1 MKQIDKKRFHTL
13 LILSAVFLINPNIN
27 VVDIMPDFIS
37 WFILARLF
45 AHAAD
50 SAPYFEEAR
59 SSFLKLGWINLA
71 KIPAF
76 FLIITIRTKDTL
88 DNNVFALF
96 SLSFC
101 AVELMFLL
109 PGMKNL
115 FTALFHLGERTDAV
129 ALIRPIDSPFSKVRK
144 ITPEALK
151 ECTYFFFICKG
162 ILSFIP
168 DMFMLTSFSDRGTP
182 VAISK
187 HYPYVFIVSFL
198 LTVFVGVI
206 WFLRI
211 KKYTGAVREEN
222 KFFDALDSMA
232 SENSAFYSKRK
243 SELRTSVTT
252 LTMLSIASLFTL
264 ELSFDNWGGIN
275 ILPHFIYGL
284 MLIISVYCLDRIVKV
299 KLVTYLAGI
308 CYVAISIIS
317 YAFSIL
323 FLSKYEYFD
332 LIDDKVAKAAYL
344 KVEIFGVLEFIFIV
358 AFLLLVA
365 TEINKFILNRTGI
378 PTSDKKYGI
387 LDKELHSSLK
397 TKSGVLCGLG
407 IFAAAT
413 KCANIFLNG
422 DVQILFTSGNAITTS
437 SLPWFNLLVQ
447 LGAIAYILFSFYFMS
462 TLKDELKNKY
472 ANQL

>member
-37 WFILARLF
+37 WFILAKLF
-45 AHAAD
+45 THAAD

-59 SSFLKLGWINLA
+59 ASFLKLGWINLA

-76 FLIITIRTKDTL
+76 FLIITIRSKDTL

-129 ALIRPIDSPFSKVRK
+129 SLIKPIDSPFSKVRK

-162 ILSFIP
+162 ILGFIP
-168 DMFMLTSFSDRGTP
+168 DMFMLTSFSERGTP
-182 VAISK
+182 IAISK
-187 HYPYVFIVSFL
+187 HYPYVFITSFL

-206 WFLRI
+206 WFIRI
-211 KKYTGAVREEN
+211 KKYSSVIRTEN

-232 SENSAFYSKRK
+232 SENSAFYSRRK
-243 SELRTSVTT
+243 SELRISITA
-252 LTMLSIASLFTL
+252 LTMLSITSLFTF

-284 MLIISVYCLDRIVKV
+284 MLIVSIYHLDKTVKV
-299 KLVTYLAGI
+299 KLVTYLMGI
-308 CYVAISIIS
+308 CYVAVAIIS
-317 YAFSIL
+317 YAFSVL

-332 LIDDKVAKAAYL
+332 LTDDKAAKATYL
-344 KVEIFGVLEFIFIV
+344 RVEIFGVIEFICITL
-358 AFLLLVA
+358 FLILVA
-365 TEINKFILNRTGI
+365 LEINKFILERTGI

-387 LDKELHSSLK
+387 LDKELHTSLK
-397 TKSGVLCGLG
+397 TKNGILCGLG

-413 KCANIFLNG
+413 KCANIFLNS
-422 DVQILFTSGNAITTS
+422 DVRILFTSENAIATS
-437 SLPWFNLLVQ
+437 SVPWFNLLVQ
-447 LGAIAYILFSFYFMS
+447 LSSVAYILFSFYLMS